1 MRKVVFI
8 ILIFSISCL
17 IFSQN
22 LGEKKKKLEDLQD
35 QISREQ
41 EHIQQVEQQKKKS
54 ESDLS
59 STKKKKLQSEQKIK
73 KLKKSEKKVKK
84 ELDTTIGNLK
94 STSSYLENL
103 HALCQDEF
111 NKLLFAHYR
120 GVLFSEKK
128 TDTYLLASLIR
139 QTADEIEE
147 IECKKSGLEK
157 IKKKENRKYEDLV
170 WTRIVTNKKKKKY
183 TTQIGSLEGEI
194 SNYEKERLAALEQKK
209 KLEEEAAAL
218 DELITKLQ
226 ADIFTEHYTYKFSTD
241 KLIWPVKGEII
252 RGYGVQKSDQYKV
265 STKNNGIDISAIT
278 GTNIVAVEDGVIA
291 FAEWYNGA
299 GKLVI
304 IDHQN
309 GFHTLYSHNNSLL
322 VSKGDKV
329 KKNQLI
335 ALSGSTGSA
344 RQPCV
349 HFELRK
355 KGIPVNPMNYLE

>member
-1 MRKVVFI
+1 MKKVVFI
-8 ILIFSISCL
+8 ILFFLISSIA
-17 IFSQN
+17 FSQS
-22 LGEKKKKLEDLQD
+22 LDEKKKKLDELQE
-35 QISREQ
+35 QISKEQ
-41 EHIQQVEQQKKKS
+41 EHIQQVEEQKKRS
-54 ESDLS
+54 ENDLS
-59 STKKKKLQSEQKIK
+59 STKKKKIESEQKIK
-73 KLKKSEKKVKK
+73 KLKRSEKKVKEK
-84 ELDTTIGNLK
+84 LDTAISNLQ

-111 NKLLFAHYR
+111 NKLFLAHYR

-128 TDTYLLASLIR
+128 NDAHLLASLIR
-139 QTADEIEE
+139 QTADEINE
-147 IECKKSGLEK
+147 IEGKKSGLEK

-183 TTQIGSLEGEI
+183 TQQIGSLEGEI

-252 RGYGVQKSDQYKV
+252 RGYGEQKSDQYKV
-265 STKNNGIDISAIT
+265 STKNNGIDISVVA
-278 GTNIVAVEDGVIA
+278 GTDIIAVEDGVIA
-291 FAEWYNGA
+291 YAEWYNGA

-309 GFHTLYSHNNSLL
+309 GFHTLYSHNSTLL

-329 KKNQLI
+329 KKSQLI

-344 RQPCV
+344 TQPCV

-355 KGIPVNPMNYLE
+355 KGIPVDPMNFLE

>member
-8 ILIFSISCL
+8 ILIFLISSIV
-17 IFSQN
+17 FSQS
-22 LGEKKKKLEDLQD
+22 LDEKKKKLDELQE
-35 QISREQ
+35 QISKEQ

-59 STKKKKLQSEQKIK
+59 TTKKKKQQSEQEIK

-84 ELDTTIGNLK
+84 TLDTAIGNLK

-111 NKLLFAHYR
+111 NKLLFAHYQ

-128 TDTYLLASLIR
+128 SDTHLLASLIR
-139 QTADEIEE
+139 QTVDEIEE
-147 IECKKSGLEK
+147 IQGEKDGLEK

-183 TTQIGSLEGEI
+183 TTQIGSLEGDI
-194 SNYEKERLAALEQKK
+194 SNYEKEWLAALEQKK
-209 KLEEEAAAL
+209 KLEEEAGAL

-252 RGYGVQKSDQYKV
+252 RGYGVHKSDLYKV
-265 STKNNGIDISAIT
+265 STKNNGIDISAVT
-278 GTNIVAVEDGVIA
+278 GTDIVAVEDGVVA
-291 FAEWYNGA
+291 YAEWYNGA

-309 GFHTLYSHNNSLL
+309 GFHTLYSHNSSLL
-322 VSKGDKV
+322 VSKGDKI
-329 KKNQLI
+329 KKSQLI

-344 RQPCV
+344 LQPCV

-355 KGIPVNPMNYLE
+355 KGIPVDPMSFLE